1 MLHGDDSS
9 SLDHVSNT
17 SNSAVNLVCKPP
29 VLVYA
34 VVIAVIRHAA
44 SLREAPRRFI
54 VHNTHEQIQLAAVRV
69 VAAKGYHETS
79 IRDICAE
86 ANISARSFHEHFSS
100 KEAAVFSGVEAGV
113 DRVMGFCQEV
123 SRNSPTWPDAVWD
136 GMYTYAEWAKNEPAF
151 ARTGIV
157 ELLSVGPSAQELVK
171 SLMEAFMIFLQPG
184 YDLLDPSAAGSLD
197 QPVTQRF
204 FEVLYL
210 HINKHSIETV
220 STIIPELARTL
231 LTPFIGTQATEN
243 FIAKRE
249 SERSTLRD
257 SA

>member
-1 MLHGDDSS
+1 
-9 SLDHVSNT
+9 
-17 SNSAVNLVCKPP
+17 
-29 VLVYA
+29 VYA

-54 VHNTHEQIQLAAVRV
+54 VHNMHEQIQLAAVRV
-69 VAAKGYHETS
+69 VAAKGYHETAV
-79 IRDICAE
+79 RDICAE
-86 ANISARSFHEHFSS
+86 ANISARSFHEHFAS
-100 KEAAVFSGVEAGV
+100 KEEAVFSGVEAGV

-123 SRNSPTWPDAVWD
+123 YRNSPTWPDAVWD
-136 GMYTYAEWAKNEPAF
+136 GMHAYAEWAKNEPAF

-157 ELLSVGPSAQELVK
+157 EMLSVGPSAQELMK

-204 FEVLYL
+204 FETLYL
-210 HINKHSIETV
+210 HISKHSVESV
-220 STIIPELARTL
+220 STLIPDLTRTL
-231 LTPFIGTQATEN
+231 LIPFIGTQATEE
-243 FIAKRE
+243 FIARRE
-249 SERSTLRD
+249 AERPMRRD

>member
-1 MLHGDDSS
+1 
-9 SLDHVSNT
+9 
-17 SNSAVNLVCKPP
+17 
-29 VLVYA
+29 VYA

-69 VAAKGYHETS
+69 VAVKGYHQTS

-100 KEAAVFSGVEAGV
+100 KEEAVFSGVEAGV

-123 SRNSPTWPDAVWD
+123 YRNSPTWPDAVWD
-136 GMYTYAEWAKNEPAF
+136 GMYAYAEWAKNEPAF

-157 ELLSVGPSAQELVK
+157 ELLSVGPSAQELLK

-184 YDLLDPSAAGSLD
+184 YDLLDPAAAGSLD
-197 QPVTQRF
+197 EPVTQRF

-210 HINKHSIETV
+210 LISQNSVETV

-243 FIAKRE
+243 FIAKRTTDG
-249 SERSTLRD
+249 SP
-257 SA
+257 SAINQAS